1 MKRWLCLA
9 AALMLTP
16 VLASAQMVSISELY
30 DQARTLGRWKASYE
44 AHGRTI
50 DVDIPIIVPEV
61 EYCPVLTVNAVQ
73 PFSDEQMEEIKDRFS
88 FQKQEGRYVIQGEEA
103 GFEER
108 AGDIVKLSF
117 TPKAGSSD
125 FIKERARVSVSCNDH
140 LRKINEEMLMMGKA
154 KPGAYYWGWEMEQD
168 TAYAED
174 NPMTTGQAIE
184 VVDRVLDRVYPEIEV
199 RSVVNAAIVNNR
211 LRERKTENVLMES
224 PIGSYSFQLLQT
236 IYGVPIGMGASNLLS
251 LKDGSYISTGM
262 NATVLSDYVYSVMT
276 MHPAGIREV
285 VYPDVPLASLDEV
298 ICEVE
303 KEIKAGHIREVY
315 ALELTYGLHHDKKDK
330 SLAWLYP
337 TWVLSCLYAEKPDEE
352 LKENLYPDYENDYF
366 YNRFEYEVLPVYA
379 QVPELKSPQWRLME
393 EEKDKLN
400 RYIVPRILTWQEIDQ

>member
-30 DQARTLGRWKASYE
+30 DQAQTLGRWKASYE

-88 FQKQEGRYVIQGEEA
+88 FRKQEGRYVIQGEEA

-140 LRKINEEMLMMGKA
+140 LRKINEEMLMMGKV
-154 KPGAYYWGWEMEQD
+154 KSGAYYWGWEMERD

-174 NPMTTGQAIE
+174 NPMTTGRAIG

-199 RSVVNAAIVNNR
+199 CSVVNAAIVNNR

-236 IYGVPIGMGASNLLS
+236 IYGVPIGMGASNFLS

-262 NATVLSDYVYSVMT
+262 NATVLSDYVYSVAAVKVRLIQCQVK
-276 MHPAGIREV
+276 PAAVQARSHFLVIRRRRSHRFRRLRRSHRHRFIVDRSRLLQLFEARCALFV
-285 VYPDVPLASLDEV
+285 RAVARRLSKYSQPCGNGRPRQRQHKSQ
-298 ICEVE
+298 
-303 KEIKAGHIREVY
+303 REDHR
-315 ALELTYGLHHDKKDK
+315 YG
-330 SLAWLYP
+330 
-337 TWVLSCLYAEKPDEE
+337 
-352 LKENLYPDYENDYF
+352 
-366 YNRFEYEVLPVYA
+366 
-379 QVPELKSPQWRLME
+379 
-393 EEKDKLN
+393 
-400 RYIVPRILTWQEIDQ
+400 